1 MNFSVEKYIQDTTD
15 KTIIES
21 KVINETKLIC
31 DDNGI
36 NENIIMCGVDH
47 IVNGDL
53 SKIFEDDFDI
63 MIPIRKRSKV
73 NNAIVAVKKVTDD
86 VINFLNIDL
95 NCSIK

>member
-1 MNFSVEKYIQDTTD
+1 MLSTDIHTHLNFSVEKYIQDTTD

-21 KVINETKLIC
+21 KVINETRLIC

-36 NENIIMCGVDH
+36 DENIVMCGVDH

-63 MIPIRKRSKV
+63 MIPIRKRSK
-73 NNAIVAVKKVTDD
+73 
-86 VINFLNIDL
+86 
-95 NCSIK
+95 